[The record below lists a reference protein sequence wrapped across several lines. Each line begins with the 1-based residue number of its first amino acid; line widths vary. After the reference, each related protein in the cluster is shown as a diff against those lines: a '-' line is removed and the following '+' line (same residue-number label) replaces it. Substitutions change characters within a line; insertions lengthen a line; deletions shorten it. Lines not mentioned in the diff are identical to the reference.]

1 MSTAGT
7 THVQCPECDA
17 LIPIAMIVKSPIR
30 EGNIVIVD
38 VQPDLTDVMA
48 HAWSHEAGDEG
59 E

>member
-17 LIPIAMIVKSPIR
+17 LIPIVMILKSPIH
-30 EGNIVIVD
+30 EGNMLIVNVE
-38 VQPDLTDVMA
+38 PDLTDVMA
-48 HAWSHEAGDEG
+48 HVWSHEVGDEG